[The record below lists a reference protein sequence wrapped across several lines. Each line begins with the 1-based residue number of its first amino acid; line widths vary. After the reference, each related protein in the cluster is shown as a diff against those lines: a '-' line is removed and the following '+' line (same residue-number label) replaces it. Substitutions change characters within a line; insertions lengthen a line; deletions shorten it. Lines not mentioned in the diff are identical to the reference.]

1 MKTKATDK
9 FPEIDWEMTNDLLE
23 HDSEE
28 RMDVFTAEGESKDG
42 RKFQGSAYYFC
53 DTLYEIIDIEEI

>member
-1 MKTKATDK
+1 MITKATDK
-9 FPEIDWEMTNDLLE
+9 FPEIDWEVINDLLE
-23 HDSEE
+23 HDPEE

-53 DTLYEIIDIEEI
+53 DILDEIKDIEEI